1 MESKAKALGHP
12 VHPMIVVF
20 PLGLLATAVVFD
32 IIALIQHS
40 YSWYRINFW
49 MIAGGIVGGLVAAA
63 FGLVDWFEIPSGTRA
78 KRIGLYHAGLNT
90 LVVLLFVASWF
101 MRQSNDEVP
110 TSAALV
116 LSFAGALI
124 SVFGAWLGGE
134 LVYRLGV
141 GIDPGASLNTPNS
154 LTEHPTS
161 RSQDYPTRKAS

>member
-12 VHPMIVVF
+12 VHPMIIVF
-20 PLGLLATAVVFD
+20 PLGLLGTAVIFD

-49 MIAGGIVGGLVAAA
+49 MIAGGIVGGLIAAA
-63 FGLVDWFEIPSGTRA
+63 FGLVDWFEIRSGTRA
-78 KRIGLYHAGLNT
+78 KRIGLYHAALNT

-110 TSAALV
+110 TALALT
-116 LSFAGALI
+116 LSFAGALV
-124 SVFGAWLGGE
+124 SGLGAWLGGE

-141 GIDPGASLNTPNS
+141 GVDPGASLNAPNS
-154 LTEHPTS
+154 ITQRTNSSSEDRPF
-161 RSQDYPTRKAS
+161 RKAS

>member
-32 IIALIQHS
+32 IIGLIQHS

-63 FGLVDWFEIPSGTRA
+63 FGLVDWFEIPAGTRA
-78 KRIGLYHAGLNT
+78 KRIGLYHAVLNT

-101 MRQSNDEVP
+101 LRQSNDEVP
-110 TSAALV
+110 TSAALT

-124 SVFGAWLGGE
+124 SLFGAWLGGE
-134 LVYRLGV
+134 LVYRMGV
-141 GIDPGASLNTPNS
+141 GVDPGASLNSPNS
-154 LTEHPTS
+154 MTERPTS
-161 RSQDYPTRKAS
+161 KTEERPFRRAS